1 MGKVAHIYIYGEIY
15 NDPSDWVAD
24 YGVISMYNVVKQI
37 QANPD
42 AEELY
47 VHIHSR
53 GGDVNEGFAIYDL
66 LTNTGKPITTH
77 IEGLCASIA
86 TVIFLA
92 GSKRLMNKNSEF
104 FIHNPWADPYQMSG
118 FTADD
123 YEKFAEDIRVAEDKL
138 KNFYQT
144 KTGIDAD
151 TLASMMK
158 EQTTLDSTQAL
169 ELKFITEIVE
179 TINAMASLGHK
190 NSNKIDMKD
199 SKKALGML
207 AKLEAFF
214 KGDKKALDINNMK
227 MTLKDGTEIET
238 DSESEIAVGDS
249 ITQNGEAIADGE
261 HTLSDD
267 RIIVTAG
274 GKVTEIKPAA
284 TTENKDNKPA
294 DETVAL
300 KATIEKLNADLKAA
314 NDKNTANDKLIADL
328 SAKVDSVVAMA
339 KKVSSNFKPEGR
351 EFEGKE
357 APKTI
362 EDSKK
367 EALAAAEAK
376 RKAEKQ
382 KA

>member
-15 NDPSDWVAD
+15 NDQSDWAAD
-24 YGVISMYNVVKQI
+24 YGVVSLSSVMKQI
-37 QANPD
+37 EASPD
-42 AEELY
+42 AEEFY

-66 LTNTGKPITTH
+66 LVNSGKKITTH

-92 GSKRLMNKNSEF
+92 GSVRKMNKHSEF
-104 FIHNPWADPYQMSG
+104 FIHNPWADPYQMNG

-123 YEKFAEDIRVAEDKL
+123 YEKMADDIRIAENKL
-138 KNFYQT
+138 QAFYID
-144 KTGIDAD
+144 KTGIDAESLD
-151 TLASMMK
+151 AMMK
-158 EQTTLDSTQAL
+158 EQTTMDASKAL
-169 ELKFITEIVE
+169 ELKFVTEIVE
-179 TINAMASLGHK
+179 TVNAMASIGHK

-214 KGDKKALDINNMK
+214 KGDTKALEIKAMK

-249 ITQNGEAIADGE
+249 VTQNGEAIADGE

-284 TTENKDNKPA
+284 AEDKKDKPA

>member
-15 NDPSDWVAD
+15 NDQSDWAAD
-24 YGVISMYNVVKQI
+24 YGVVSLSSVMKQI
-37 QANPD
+37 EASPD
-42 AEELY
+42 AEEFY

-66 LTNTGKPITTH
+66 LVNSGKKITTH

-92 GSKRLMNKNSEF
+92 GSVRKMNKHSEF
-104 FIHNPWADPYQMSG
+104 FIHNPWADPCQMNG

-123 YEKFAEDIRVAEDKL
+123 YEKMADDIRIAENKL
-138 KNFYQT
+138 QAFYID
-144 KTGIDAD
+144 KTGIDAESLD
-151 TLASMMK
+151 AMMK
-158 EQTTLDSTQAL
+158 EQTTMDASKAL
-169 ELKFITEIVE
+169 ELKFVTEIVE
-179 TINAMASLGHK
+179 TVNAMASIGHK

-214 KGDKKALDINNMK
+214 KGDTKALEIKAMK

-238 DSESEIAVGDS
+238 DSESDIAVGDS
-249 ITQNGEAIADGE
+249 VTQNGEAIADGE

-284 TTENKDNKPA
+284 TEDKKDKPA